1 MNVRLPN
8 YTLAIS
14 TQFAKP
20 MPMVAMKKN
29 GIRIVALIL
38 LQTMWLGT
46 SHSQTADPSKFKE
59 EASKQESIYQ
69 SKGEKTPEGY
79 VIDRGLIS
87 YTFTLPAEFDRSL
100 ANLGPTDR
108 WLDIGAGKG
117 QAVLDYYAPR
127 YDAMHMEGR
136 ARRGKKAQAVAISIE
151 DRRTSDWA
159 QTALSLEAN
168 QIQYFFG
175 KRLREYSLE
184 QLGQFQ
190 VITDMLGGFSYV
202 ENMSLFM
209 EKVLSFLVVNGSFY
223 TILQDVHSEIGTN
236 RPYYPDAR
244 YLTEIVN
251 ADASEVKVCSWLKR
265 ITCVEVS
272 CELRPEWKPPVEVY
286 RIHKVCNNVAVP
298 ALVPIHFEAGTPPE
312 RRFQLSAP
320 LQKVPA
326 FLNQTDT
333 AR

>member
-1 MNVRLPN
+1 M
-8 YTLAIS
+8 
-14 TQFAKP
+14 
-20 MPMVAMKKN
+20 
-29 GIRIVALIL
+29 VALIL
-38 LQTMWLGT
+38 MQTMWLGT
-46 SHSQTADPSKFKE
+46 SFSQTASPSKFKE
-59 EASKQESIYQ
+59 EASRQESIYQ

-100 ANLGPTDR
+100 ANLGPADR

-127 YDAMHMEGR
+127 YDSMHMEGR

-151 DRRTSDWA
+151 DRRTADWA
-159 QTALSLEAN
+159 QAAAGLEAN

-202 ENMSLFM
+202 ENISLFM
-209 EKVLSFLVVNGSFY
+209 EKVLSFLVVSGNFY

-236 RPYYPDAR
+236 RPFYPGAP

-265 ITCVEVS
+265 ISCVEVS
-272 CELRPEWKPPVEVY
+272 CELRPDWKPPVEVY
-286 RIHKVCNNVAVP
+286 RIHKVCNNVIVP

-312 RRFQLSAP
+312 RRFQISTPSPKAP
-320 LQKVPA
+320 PL
-326 FLNQTDT
+326 LDQTDT